1 MQEYTSIIHVR
12 VDFKYTL
19 VHIRSYNNF
28 PISVNSSHQ
37 LISLSWRRSLHNLA
51 DMSSSTYPSS
61 SPQSPELVHYNG
73 LCTQVLRATQGA
85 LLTLLSDALACP
97 STSASQAWLLER
109 KREAHAT
116 CRLFEDYVK
125 LLFGSFVRPSLEG
138 VASFLH
144 RGQEKAS
151 SASVTLSR
159 LFRSTSTTNRVR
171 TCYFNFWIYCT
182 IYLSY
187 LYNRSNKL

>member
-1 MQEYTSIIHVR
+1 
-12 VDFKYTL
+12 
-19 VHIRSYNNF
+19 
-28 PISVNSSHQ
+28 
-37 LISLSWRRSLHNLA
+37 
-51 DMSSSTYPSS
+51 MSSSTYPSS
-61 SPQSPELVHYNG
+61 SPQSPELEHYSG
-73 LCTQVLRATQGA
+73 QCTQVLRATQGA

-97 STSASQAWLLER
+97 SGQLER

-125 LLFGSFVRPSLEG
+125 LLFGSFVRPALEG
-138 VASFLH
+138 VASFLR

-171 TCYFNFWIYCT
+171 TCYIFLILHLLSNFE
-182 IYLSY
+182 
-187 LYNRSNKL
+187 NRSNIKCHIALSLKYIHHLWLSNF